1 MRKGIFLKKEFPQII
16 KWNTIEQE
24 YKKYETFNKL
34 LFDMFMFYRKYTRRY
49 RLLHEIENND
59 IMTIDELNL
68 EIEKIL
74 NEISLGI
81 DTLLELKFYIHN
93 SEIFECLNELVEECS
108 IKLHPG
114 LPFGILEKGKKI
126 DNSIKLYLEYFK
138 KN

>member
-1 MRKGIFLKKEFPQII
+1 MPKGIFLKKEFPQII

-24 YKKYETFNKL
+24 YKKYEVFNKL
-34 LFDMFMFYRKYTRRY
+34 LFDMFMFYRKYIRRY
-49 RLLHEIENND
+49 KLLHEND
-59 IMTIDELNL
+59 IKPIEELNL

-93 SEIFECLNELVEECS
+93 SEILECLDELVEECS

-126 DNSIKLYLEYFK
+126 DNSIKLYLDYFK